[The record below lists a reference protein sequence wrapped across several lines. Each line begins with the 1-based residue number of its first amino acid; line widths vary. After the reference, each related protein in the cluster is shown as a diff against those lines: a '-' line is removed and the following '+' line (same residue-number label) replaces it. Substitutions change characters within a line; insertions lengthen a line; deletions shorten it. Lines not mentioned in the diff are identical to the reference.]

1 MDCLSAPARRLAV
14 AVVALLLL
22 LVRPVRAQ
30 EGSLEWMV
38 SLQGYT
44 SSSPALSADG
54 GTLYLGVST
63 ATAGRIVAVTP
74 AGRVLWS
81 VTRADWVDS
90 TPAVGPDGT
99 IYVGSHDGRLYALQ
113 PANGAIRW
121 SYNAGT
127 FISSSPAIG
136 ADGTLYFG
144 SGSFRLH
151 AVGPDGRERWTFP
164 VGDWIESSPAVA
176 VDGTVYVGCRDGSLY
191 AVSREGRERWRFR
204 TGGRIDGSPAIG
216 ADGTIYI
223 GSTDQRMYAVA
234 PDGAKRWEYFTNG
247 AIFSSPVLGADGS
260 VYFASDDTRFYS
272 LAPEDGR
279 LRWRV
284 DLNSSSASTAA
295 VRGDGAIIVA
305 ADDGVVRALQPADG
319 GLLWRFDTRAA
330 PGDYIESS
338 VLVAPDG
345 ALYFGSL
352 DGRLYKLRGNG
363 SPLSTFSAWPAFR
376 RNAGRNGR
384 AAHVRDGGARLLNLA
399 SRAEVAAGK
408 VLIAGFVVEGRS
420 PRAYLV
426 RGAGPALAPF
436 GVTDFL
442 PDPFLTVY
450 SGATPLRTNDDWGQA
465 GPGPSV
471 VDTADAVGAF
481 PFPADSRDAA
491 LVLGLGAGLYT
502 AHLRDAGGR
511 GGVALFEAYDALGG
525 DPGNRLVNLS
535 LRGSVGQDERVL
547 IPGFVLGGDAPARVL
562 VRAAGPALTAFG
574 VAQPLQRPQI
584 AIYQGDRLLRLNRG
598 WSDGGIAYDL
608 RVAAE
613 SAGAF
618 PWPERSADAALL
630 LLLEPGP
637 YTLQVSGVDGSVGE
651 ALAEVYLLR

>member
-1 MDCLSAPARRLAV
+1 MAAGV
-14 AVVALLLL
+14 AALVLLLAQ
-22 LVRPVRAQ
+22 PVRAQ
-30 EGSLEWMV
+30 EGTLEWMV

-54 GTLYLGVST
+54 GAIYVGGST

-113 PANGAIRW
+113 PATGAIRW
-121 SYNAGT
+121 SYNAGS
-127 FISSSPAIG
+127 FISSSPAVG

-216 ADGTIYI
+216 ADGTIYV

-376 RNAGRNGR
+376 RDAGRTGR

-399 SRAEVAAGK
+399 SRAEVAAGN
-408 VLIAGFVVEGRS
+408 VLIAGFVIEGRA

-436 GVTDFL
+436 GVAGFL

-502 AHLRDAGGR
+502 AHLRDVGGR

-535 LRGSVGQDERVL
+535 LRGPVGQDERVL

-562 VRAAGPALTAFG
+562 VRAAGPALAAFG
-574 VAQPLQRPQI
+574 VAQPLERPQI
-584 AIYQGDRLLRLNRG
+584 AIYRGERLLRLNRG
-598 WSDGGIAYDL
+598 WSDGGVAYDL

-618 PWPERSADAALL
+618 PWAERSADAALL
-630 LLLEPGP
+630 LILEPGP
-637 YTLQVSGVDGSVGE
+637 YTLQVSGLDGSVGE

>member
-1 MDCLSAPARRLAV
+1 MNRFPAAARLLA
-14 AVVALLLL
+14 AGAAALCLLLA
-22 LVRPVRAQ
+22 RPVRAQ

-54 GTLYLGVST
+54 GAIYLGVST

-121 SYNAGT
+121 SYNAGS

-136 ADGTLYFG
+136 GDGTLYFG

-191 AVSREGRERWRFR
+191 AVSRDGRERWRFR

-223 GSTDQRMYAVA
+223 GSTDQRMYAIA
-234 PDGAKRWEYFTNG
+234 PDGVKRWDYFTNG
-247 AIFSSPVLGADGS
+247 AIFSSPVLEADGS
-260 VYFASDDTRFYS
+260 VCFASDDTRFYS
-272 LAPEDGR
+272 LAAEDGR

-305 ADDGVVRALQPADG
+305 ADDGVVRALRPSDG
-319 GLLWRFDTRAA
+319 GVLWRYDTRAA
-330 PGDYIESS
+330 PVDYIESS

-376 RNAGRNGR
+376 RDAGRSGR

-399 SRAEVAAGK
+399 SRAEVPAGN
-408 VLIAGFVVEGRS
+408 VLIAGFVVEGRA

-436 GVTDFL
+436 GVTGFL
-442 PDPFLTVY
+442 PDPILTLY

-465 GPGPSV
+465 EPGPSV

-481 PFPADSRDAA
+481 PFPVASRDAA

-502 AHLRDAGGR
+502 AHLRDAGG
-511 GGVALFEAYDALGG
+511 
-525 DPGNRLVNLS
+525 
-535 LRGSVGQDERVL
+535 
-547 IPGFVLGGDAPARVL
+547 
-562 VRAAGPALTAFG
+562 
-574 VAQPLQRPQI
+574 
-584 AIYQGDRLLRLNRG
+584 
-598 WSDGGIAYDL
+598 
-608 RVAAE
+608 
-613 SAGAF
+613 
-618 PWPERSADAALL
+618 
-630 LLLEPGP
+630 
-637 YTLQVSGVDGSVGE
+637 
-651 ALAEVYLLR
+651 

>member
-1 MDCLSAPARRLAV
+1 
-14 AVVALLLL
+14 
-22 LVRPVRAQ
+22 
-30 EGSLEWMV
+30 
-38 SLQGYT
+38 
-44 SSSPALSADG
+44 
-54 GTLYLGVST
+54 
-63 ATAGRIVAVTP
+63 
-74 AGRVLWS
+74 
-81 VTRADWVDS
+81 
-90 TPAVGPDGT
+90 
-99 IYVGSHDGRLYALQ
+99 
-113 PANGAIRW
+113 
-121 SYNAGT
+121 
-127 FISSSPAIG
+127 
-136 ADGTLYFG
+136 
-144 SGSFRLH
+144 
-151 AVGPDGRERWTFP
+151 
-164 VGDWIESSPAVA
+164 
-176 VDGTVYVGCRDGSLY
+176 
-191 AVSREGRERWRFR
+191 
-204 TGGRIDGSPAIG
+204 
-216 ADGTIYI
+216 
-223 GSTDQRMYAVA
+223 MYAVA

-376 RNAGRNGR
+376 RDAGRTGR

-399 SRAEVAAGK
+399 SRAEVAAGN
-408 VLIAGFVVEGRS
+408 VLIAGFVIEGRA

-436 GVTDFL
+436 GVAGFL

-502 AHLRDAGGR
+502 AHLRDVGGR

-535 LRGSVGQDERVL
+535 LRGPVGQDERVL

-562 VRAAGPALTAFG
+562 VRAAGPALAAFG
-574 VAQPLQRPQI
+574 VAQPLERPQI
-584 AIYQGDRLLRLNRG
+584 AIYRGERLLRLNRG
-598 WSDGGIAYDL
+598 WSDGGVAYDL

-618 PWPERSADAALL
+618 PWAERSADAALL
-630 LLLEPGP
+630 LILEPGP
-637 YTLQVSGVDGSVGE
+637 YTLQVSGLDGSVGE

>member
-1 MDCLSAPARRLAV
+1 
-14 AVVALLLL
+14 
-22 LVRPVRAQ
+22 
-30 EGSLEWMV
+30 MV
-38 SLQGYT
+38 TLQGYT
-44 SSSPALSADG
+44 SSSPAISADG
-54 GTLYLGVST
+54 GAIYLGVST

-81 VTRADWVDS
+81 VTRSDWVDS

-113 PANGAIRW
+113 PGTGAIRW
-121 SYNAGT
+121 SYNAGS
-127 FISSSPAIG
+127 FISGSPAIG
-136 ADGTLYFG
+136 GDGTLYFG

-176 VDGTVYVGCRDGSLY
+176 VDGTVYVGCRDGALY
-191 AVSREGRERWRFR
+191 AVSPEGRERWRFR

-216 ADGTIYI
+216 ADGTLYF
-223 GSTDQRMYAVA
+223 GSTDQRLYAVA
-234 PDGAKRWEYFTNG
+234 PDGSKRWDYFTNG
-247 AIFSSPVLGADGS
+247 AIFASPVLGADGA
-260 VYFASDDTRFYS
+260 VYFASDDTRFYA
-272 LAPEDGR
+272 LDPEDGH

-305 ADDGVVRALQPADG
+305 ADDGVVRALRPADG
-319 GLLWRFDTRAA
+319 GLLWRFDSRAA
-330 PGDYIESS
+330 AGDYIESS

-352 DGRLYKLRGNG
+352 DGRLYKVRGNG
-363 SPLSTFSAWPAFR
+363 SPLSTLSAWPAFR
-376 RNAGRNGR
+376 RDAGRTGR

-399 SRAEVAAGK
+399 SRAEVASAG
-408 VLIAGFVVEGRS
+408 VLIAGFVVEGRA

-426 RGAGPALAPF
+426 RGAGPALAAF
-436 GVTDFL
+436 GVTGFL

-450 SGATPLRTNDDWGQA
+450 SGATPLRANDNWGQT

-471 VDTADAVGAF
+471 IDTADAVGAF
-481 PFPADSRDAA
+481 PFAAESRDAA

-502 AHLRDAGGR
+502 AHLRDAEDR
-511 GGVALFEAYDALGG
+511 GGVALFEVYDALGG
-525 DPGNRLVNLS
+525 DPDNRLVNLS
-535 LRGSVGQDERVL
+535 LRGRVGQGESLL
-547 IPGFVLGGDAPARVL
+547 IPGFVLGGGAPARVL
-562 VRAAGPALTAFG
+562 VRAAGPALATFG
-574 VAQPLQRPQI
+574 VAEPLPRPQI

-598 WSDGGIAYDL
+598 WSEGGIAHDL

-613 SAGAF
+613 SVGAF
-618 PWPERSADAALL
+618 PWPDGSADAALL
-630 LLLEPGP
+630 LLLDPGP
-637 YTLQVSGVDGSVGE
+637 YTLQVSGWDGSGGE

>member
-1 MDCLSAPARRLAV
+1 MNRSPAASRLLAAGV
-14 AVVALLLL
+14 AAFLLLL
-22 LVRPVRAQ
+22 ARPVRAQ
-30 EGSLEWMV
+30 DGSLEWMV

-54 GTLYLGVST
+54 SAIYLGVST
-63 ATAGRIVAVTP
+63 ATAGRIIAVTP

-121 SYNAGT
+121 SYNAGS

-136 ADGTLYFG
+136 SDGTLYFG

-164 VGDWIESSPAVA
+164 VGDWIESAPAVA
-176 VDGTVYVGCRDGSLY
+176 VDGTIYVGCRDGSLY
-191 AVSREGRERWRFR
+191 AVTREGRERWRFR

-234 PDGAKRWEYFTNG
+234 PDGGKRWDYFTNG

-284 DLNSSSASTAA
+284 DLNSSSAATAA
-295 VRGDGAIIVA
+295 VRGDGTIIVA
-305 ADDGVVRALQPADG
+305 ADDGVVRALQPDDG

-363 SPLSTFSAWPAFR
+363 SPLSIFSAWPAFR
-376 RNAGRNGR
+376 RDAGRIGR

-408 VLIAGFVVEGRS
+408 VLIAGFVVEGRA

-442 PDPFLTVY
+442 PDPLLTVY
-450 SGATPLRTNDDWGQA
+450 SGATPLRMNDDWGQA

-471 VDTADAVGAF
+471 IDTADAVGAF
-481 PFPADSRDAA
+481 PFPAGSRDAA

-502 AHLRDAGGR
+502 AHLRDAGGG

-525 DPGNRLVNLS
+525 DSGNRLVNLS
-535 LRGSVGQDERVL
+535 LRGPVGQDERVL

-562 VRAAGPALTAFG
+562 VRAAGPALAVFG

-584 AIYQGDRLLRLNRG
+584 AIYQGDRLLRVNRG
-598 WSDGGIAYDL
+598 WSDGGVAHDV

-618 PWPERSADAALL
+618 PWSERSADAALL

-637 YTLQVSGVDGSVGE
+637 YTLQVSGLDGSVGE